1 MAHQR
6 SALSR
11 PASGLALMSCSWLA
25 FAEGAPVQLESVQV
39 EAERERQQR
48 YKAERSASGKLT
60 ESLLDTP
67 QTVTVVG
74 EQVMREQNALS
85 LRQVLSNVSGITFD
99 AGEGGGGSGDLL
111 NIRGFNATNNVLLDG
126 LRDSP
131 QTTRSDSFNLQAV
144 EVIKGPN
151 SVFGGAG
158 TTGGTVNLISKTPQ
172 AGAAFT
178 ELGAGLGTDH
188 YRRLTLDTNQPLA
201 GVGTGSAV
209 RLNLMAHGND
219 VPGRQQ
225 IERERWGLA
234 PSVLLGLGDDTRLT
248 FSYLHQQDDNL
259 PDYGLPTFKGKLIE
273 GVKRDAY
280 FGWRNLDK
288 DQITTDRL
296 RALFEH
302 DFSDALSL
310 QNTLRYS
317 RVQRSGV
324 VSASHVD
331 RDGLPPG
338 KYRPAGPQ
346 GYGREIVT
354 DQWLNST
361 LLTSRFDT
369 FGIGHTLVT
378 GMDLSFERYR
388 RDASNHNI
396 RKLAADHV
404 YDLANPPGYWAGPTS
419 RTREAS
425 LRNRLQTT
433 SVYALDTLSLH
444 PQWDLMLGL
453 RQDWIDGSSLE
464 RQPDDS
470 RTQYDTRDGFLSHRA
485 GLVYKPAPN
494 GRIYLAYGNSFN
506 PSAESLVT
514 GGYGVTQGT
523 HKVDPETSRTWELG
537 TKWDLLAGGLQLNA
551 ALFRT
556 QKDNVREKLETG
568 ESLLAGLQRVQG
580 LELGATGNLS
590 EHWQVIANYTF
601 MQSETLKSR
610 TNPRAEGQALA
621 NTPPRSFSL
630 WTAYQLPGDW
640 RLGYGLR
647 HVSERNLRDDATYKV
662 DGYWVHQA
670 MLGYKVTKEL
680 DLQLNVDNLLNTH
693 YVERVRTVEGNNKR
707 SSAIEYGDGRS
718 AVLSAVYKF

>member
-234 PSVLLGLGDDTRLT
+234 PSVLLGLGDATRLT

-296 RALFEH
+296 SALFEH

-388 RDASNHNI
+388 RDASNYNI

-464 RQPDDS
+464 RKPDNT

-580 LELGATGNLS
+580 LELGATGTLS

-610 TNPRAEGQALA
+610 NNPRAEGQALA